1 LTLFSACLAGEP
13 DNGMSQGALSSS
25 HPLINQITLRKTIM
39 TANLLTKSEVTELA
53 KSVAGRGKSLNR
65 DIQKLAAMAIG
76 YANIHGDVTVAQ
88 DIYAQ
93 LCVNKAL
100 RLKSFVAYLET
111 HGKLEYDK
119 SSKNFI
125 YRRRDDVETD
135 VMSLFISLSDC
146 LWYEALK
153 EAEPVS
159 MYDLS
164 AKIAALVK
172 QAEKMAAQESTTV
185 AHLELL
191 EPLRSLVVA
200 TN

>member
-1 LTLFSACLAGEP
+1 
-13 DNGMSQGALSSS
+13 MSQGALLSS

-39 TANLLTKSEVTELA
+39 TANLLTKAEVTELA

-93 LCVNKAL
+93 LVNNKAL

-119 SSKNFI
+119 ASKNFI
-125 YRRRDDVETD
+125 HRRRDDVETD

-191 EPLRSLVVA
+191 EPLRGLVVA

>member
-1 LTLFSACLAGEP
+1 
-13 DNGMSQGALSSS
+13 
-25 HPLINQITLRKTIM
+25 M
-39 TANLLTKSEVTELA
+39 TANLLTKAEVTELA

-93 LCVNKAL
+93 LVNNKAL

-119 SSKNFI
+119 ASKNFI

-200 TN
+200 TQD